1 MTRLRPVLLLAT
13 AALAVFAAPAL
24 VSASCIQPPAIEEA
38 LRKADI
44 VFVGTV
50 TATSNRDS
58 WATVAVQEIWKGPD
72 QPASL
77 LIKGGPGGNAATSVD
92 RAFNSGAKYLFFP
105 YVSGGELL
113 DNSCTL
119 TTEWS
124 ADLQKLRPADARV
137 LDGAKGGTVGSDLGG
152 LLAPLAPFAVAIL
165 IAGVLLAVGLLARRR
180 QSARRRVQRSF
191 D

>member
-1 MTRLRPVLLLAT
+1 MRPLRLALLPAI
-13 AALAVFAAPAL
+13 AALALFATP
-24 VSASCIQPPAIEEA
+24 VVTSASCIQPPPIEQVLKTAE
-38 LRKADI
+38 I

-58 WATVAVQEIWKGPD
+58 WANVTVEEIWKGPD
-72 QPASL
+72 QAASIV
-77 LIKGGPGGNAATSVD
+77 IKGGPGGNAATSVD
-92 RAFNSGAKYLFFP
+92 RSFKPGAKYLFFP